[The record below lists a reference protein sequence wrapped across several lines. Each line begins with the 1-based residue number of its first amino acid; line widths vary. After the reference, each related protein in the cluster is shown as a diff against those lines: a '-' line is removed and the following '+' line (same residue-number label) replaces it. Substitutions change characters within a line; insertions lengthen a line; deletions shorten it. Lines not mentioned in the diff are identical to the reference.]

1 MSAQPNYL
9 SVVGPVHSRRRL
21 SFKEFEEFVYDHP
34 ELNVELAADGQLI
47 IMPPASLDSSDSES
61 EFITDIK
68 LYARRKG
75 GKAPSSAVGYRLPDG
90 NVRCP
95 DASYVHPDKLRQL
108 PEGESKRL
116 PRVVPDFVVEV
127 KSPSDDLAELEDKMR
142 HVWIANGVRLAWLVD
157 VDADKLWI
165 YRADHSVEL
174 VSPLEGSITGEDV
187 LPGFEFDL
195 GVLR

>member
-1 MSAQPNYL
+1 MSAQPSYL
-9 SVVGPVHSRRRL
+9 SIVGPLQSRRKV
-21 SFKEFEEFVYDHP
+21 SFADFQAFVHDNP
-34 ELNVELAADGQLI
+34 EVNAELTPDGTLI

-61 EFITDIK
+61 EFITDTK

-90 NVRCP
+90 SVRCP
-95 DASYVHPDKLRQL
+95 DASYVSPDKLSKL
-108 PEGESKRL
+108 PKGESKRL
-116 PRVVPDFVVEV
+116 ARVVPDFVVEV

-157 VDADKLWI
+157 VDADKLWV

-174 VSPLEGSITGEDV
+174 VSPLDREITGEDV
-187 LPGFEFDL
+187 LPGFTFDL
-195 GVLR
+195 RLLT